1 MIENIIAIISTLFFS
16 IILFHDKIDNSP
28 LWRAT
33 AIPLAS
39 IIGSGF
45 LVVAP
50 LLYFEV
56 GSYSPFAMAFLVIL
70 AYMIGSA
77 IRYNILEVEDRLK
90 NNSLNKI
97 SLTFERL
104 SDIALAFAYVVSVT
118 YYLSLFGDFSL
129 RGIHI
134 VNETLSKIIAT
145 SLIIFIAFYGAH
157 RKFNFLAKFES
168 LKLAI
173 ILGFLVTL
181 IFGNIKAYYEGIWHL
196 PEYKNFSTH
205 SLMVVLGMLIVV
217 QGFETSRYLGDKFD
231 KVLRVKSM
239 KLAQIISGSIYITYI
254 FLMLYFFAKYPLPKQ
269 GLDSAIITF
278 SKHIATI
285 LPLLLLSLSLIAQF
299 DAAVADAQG
308 GNGLFKELIEKYIP
322 KFKFKDIGYIII
334 ATFGLFII
342 WTSNIYE
349 IITYASKAFAIYY
362 FLQTMVASFTALK
375 HNKDYLKFIY
385 FSFVGSIALS
395 VVIFGVP
402 ASG

>member
-1 MIENIIAIISTLFFS
+1 MIENLIAIISTLIFS

-56 GSYSPFAMAFLVIL
+56 GKYSPLAMAFLVII

-90 NNSLNKI
+90 DNSLNKI
-97 SLTFERL
+97 SFTFERL
-104 SDIALAFAYVVSVT
+104 SDIALAFSYVVSVT

-129 RGIHI
+129 RGINV
-134 VNETLSKIIAT
+134 VNETISKTIAT
-145 SLIIFIAFYGAH
+145 SLLLFIAFYGAH

-173 ILGFLVTL
+173 ILGFIVTL
-181 IFGNIKAYYEGIWHL
+181 AYGNLKAFFNGVWQLKDYGNL
-196 PEYKNFSTH
+196 STH
-205 SLMVVLGMLIVV
+205 SIMVVLGMLIVV

-231 KVLRVKSM
+231 KNLRIKSM
-239 KLAQIISGSIYITYI
+239 KLAQAISGSVYVVYI
-254 FLMLYFFAKYPLPKQ
+254 FLMLYYFSKYPLPTK

-278 SKHIATI
+278 SKHVALV
-285 LPLLLLSLSLIAQF
+285 LPIMLLSLSLIAQF
-299 DAAVADAQG
+299 DAAIADAQG
-308 GNGLFKELIEKYIP
+308 GNGLFKELIEKYILN
-322 KFKFKDIGYIII
+322 FKFKDIGYIII
-334 ATFGLFII
+334 AFFGILLI
-342 WTSNIYE
+342 WTSNVYE
-349 IITYASKAFAIYY
+349 IITYASKSFALYY

-375 HNKDYLKFIY
+375 HNRDYLKFIY

-402 ASG
+402 ASA